1 MTRASSKLAFPIP
14 NHLRDDDMTKKQSDV
29 QIAWLATVTLALL
42 VVGCGPPQA
51 APQNRQLITSLRTAI
66 SARNPQWLEKN
77 AEVLEERRAAGNVSD
92 DEYET
97 FQAIID
103 EAKAGKWD
111 DAEQEAI
118 AFQKAQRPTREEIDR
133 VSNSLR

>member
-1 MTRASSKLAFPIP
+1 
-14 NHLRDDDMTKKQSDV
+14 LREDDMTTKRSGV
-29 QIAWLATVTLALL
+29 PIAWLATVTLALL

-66 SARNPQWLEKN
+66 SARNSQWLERN

-92 DEYET
+92 EEYET

-111 DAEQEAI
+111 DAEQDAI
-118 AFQKAQRPTREEIDR
+118 AFQKAQRPTDEEIDS
-133 VSNSLR
+133 VSENLR

>member
-1 MTRASSKLAFPIP
+1 MT
-14 NHLRDDDMTKKQSDV
+14 TKPSGV
-29 QIAWLATVTLALL
+29 PIAWLATVTLALL
-42 VVGCGPPQA
+42 VVGCGQPQA

-66 SARNPQWLEKN
+66 SARNSEWLQKN

-103 EAKAGKWD
+103 KAKAGKWD
-111 DAEQEAI
+111 DAEQDAI
-118 AFQKAQRPTREEIDR
+118 AFQKAQRPTREEIER
-133 VSNSLR
+133 VSKNVQ

>member
-1 MTRASSKLAFPIP
+1 MTTKL
-14 NHLRDDDMTKKQSDV
+14 SDV
-29 QIAWLATVTLALL
+29 PIAWLATVTLALL

-66 SARNPQWLEKN
+66 SAQNPQWLEKN
-77 AEVLEERRAAGNVSD
+77 AEILEERRAAGNVSD
-92 DEYET
+92 DVYEA

-111 DAEQEAI
+111 DAEQGAI
-118 AFQKAQRPTREEIDR
+118 AFQEAQRPTREEIER
-133 VSNSLR
+133 VSENLR

>member
-1 MTRASSKLAFPIP
+1 MRE
-14 NHLRDDDMTKKQSDV
+14 DDMTTKRSGV
-29 QIAWLATVTLALL
+29 PIAWLATVTLALL

-66 SARNPQWLEKN
+66 SARNSQWLERN

-92 DEYET
+92 EEYET

-111 DAEQEAI
+111 DAEQDAI
-118 AFQKAQRPTREEIDR
+118 AFQKAQRPTDEEIDS
-133 VSNSLR
+133 VSENLR

>member
-1 MTRASSKLAFPIP
+1 MT
-14 NHLRDDDMTKKQSDV
+14 TKRSGV
-29 QIAWLATVTLALL
+29 PIAWLATVTLALL

-66 SARNPQWLEKN
+66 SARNSQWLERN

-92 DEYET
+92 EEYET

-111 DAEQEAI
+111 DAEQDAI
-118 AFQKAQRPTREEIDR
+118 AFQKAQRPTDEEIDS
-133 VSNSLR
+133 VSENLR